1 MDNPM
6 DKNKDGVISRAELR
20 AAIRGVM
27 DEKKDD
33 ESRGKKVLNQIT
45 KMVFLKTSIPGH
57 LKPLYQG
64 TGTPLSK
71 MHTGGKEVH
80 IGHIHTHGLEGLRK
94 APGFSADGKGTPTKA
109 PAWKPGPMMGK
120 DIHIVS
126 NLGSNVAPGLA
137 KKPYWKP
144 GPVLDASLHKIN
156 LDKLKGG

>member
-1 MDNPM
+1 MEGI
-6 DKNKDGVISRAELR
+6 DKNKDGVISRAELK

-27 DEKKDD
+27 EEKKEDS
-33 ESRGKKVLNQIT
+33 SRGKKVLDQIT

-71 MHTGGKEVH
+71 MHTGGKTCH
-80 IGHIHTHGLEGLRK
+80 IGHVHTHGLEGLRK
-94 APGFSADGKGTPTKA
+94 APGFSTDGKGTPVKA
-109 PAWKPGPMMGK
+109 PIWKPGPMMQPNT
-120 DIHIVS
+120 HVVT

-156 LDKLKGG
+156 LDKLKGK